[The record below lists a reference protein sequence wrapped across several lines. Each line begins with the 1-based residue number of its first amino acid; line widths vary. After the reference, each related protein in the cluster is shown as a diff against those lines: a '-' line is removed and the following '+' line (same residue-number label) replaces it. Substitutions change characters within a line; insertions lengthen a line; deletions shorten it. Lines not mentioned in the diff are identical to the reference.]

1 MTVLKLPPPPA
12 QYDPAYE
19 AQRNRLLELAVNS
32 RYEKGLDV
40 FIHPPARL
48 IMVDEDG
55 HHVEIYVTHSEQVK
69 AQHI

>member
-1 MTVLKLPPPPA
+1 MSVLKLPPPPQ

-32 RYEKGLDV
+32 RYEQGLDV

-55 HHVEIYVTHSEQVK
+55 HHVEIYVSHSEQVR
-69 AQHI
+69 ARHV